1 MSSTLHLPPREQLYQ
16 RYCSNKHTH
25 TRVSEREISM
35 AAASTALTAATAST
49 LHRTGGLAAERWRG
63 ATSILTEN
71 YCPFARFVMHNAER
85 VLFQAAGRICS
96 HNLAQLQEAQAT
108 TVIGGGV
115 DQACRAIATAV
126 ERTAHR
132 GMLRAGRARVS
143 DPWRAWPRIG
153 SAPAREWRKLAAGR
167 EQQSGHRG
175 GRICL
180 RSSRPSC
187 RAGASVSWRR
197 TGPRERASLLVCCA
211 RCWCRERAQQKP

>member
-1 MSSTLHLPPREQLYQ
+1 
-16 RYCSNKHTH
+16 
-25 TRVSEREISM
+25 
-35 AAASTALTAATAST
+35 
-49 LHRTGGLAAERWRG
+49 
-63 ATSILTEN
+63 
-71 YCPFARFVMHNAER
+71 MHNAER

-197 TGPRERASLLVCCA
+197 TGPRERASLLVA
-211 RCWCRERAQQKP
+211 QGVGVEKEHNKNLSSPPCRLTPVWAPGAGGERVQLSIETLLWLL